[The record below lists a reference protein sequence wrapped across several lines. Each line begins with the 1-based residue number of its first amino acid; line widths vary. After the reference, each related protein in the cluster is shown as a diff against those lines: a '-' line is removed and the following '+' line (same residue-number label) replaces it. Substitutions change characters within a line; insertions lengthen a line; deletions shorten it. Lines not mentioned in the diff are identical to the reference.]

1 LAGRLKASVDFGQI
15 EELMGGTIDLFL
27 TNITAQCEQIHDAV
41 HAAYIGYDAE
51 TVL

>member
-1 LAGRLKASVDFGQI
+1 
-15 EELMGGTIDLFL
+15 MGGTIDMFL
-27 TNITAQCEQIHDAV
+27 TNIMAQCEQIHDAV